1 VDDTLPGMLREMA
14 GDDVKRAAD
23 VDISDYDLV
32 VVVDVAEA
40 RRTGDAAALLKQ
52 APQLLVIDH
61 HHVELN
67 REAFD
72 LPVSTPLH
80 GWIDPDA
87 EAAAMMVAG
96 TVAKLEERH
105 GGIFGSH
112 SITDDAKISTD
123 YATPLA
129 AGMLTDTGFF
139 AHNGVGIDSLRIF
152 KSMVPSATG
161 GFKGVEHA
169 LSYKL
174 ATPARDYVNTF
185 FAAPDRTP
193 LASPNGVPLSAAL
206 EPVSFAANTKKD
218 AIMVR
223 KVGVGN
229 SGVVIITVPKSATDK
244 ALRLAQEDTPTT
256 NAYDVRGH
264 ILDQFDEVAGK
275 ATLAVLLF
283 EEEDGTRISTRG
295 KSGDGALQLA
305 KSLGG
310 GGHARAGGARL
321 NTDINQAAASL
332 AVEVNQWLQ
341 KAARP
346 AHLMGSF

>member
-1 VDDTLPGMLREMA
+1 MGLARALRALGKEATVVVDDTLPGMLREMA

-129 AGMLTDTGFF
+129 A
-139 AHNGVGIDSLRIF
+139 
-152 KSMVPSATG
+152 
-161 GFKGVEHA
+161 
-169 LSYKL
+169 
-174 ATPARDYVNTF
+174 
-185 FAAPDRTP
+185 
-193 LASPNGVPLSAAL
+193 
-206 EPVSFAANTKKD
+206 
-218 AIMVR
+218 
-223 KVGVGN
+223 
-229 SGVVIITVPKSATDK
+229 
-244 ALRLAQEDTPTT
+244 
-256 NAYDVRGH
+256 
-264 ILDQFDEVAGK
+264 
-275 ATLAVLLF
+275 
-283 EEEDGTRISTRG
+283 
-295 KSGDGALQLA
+295 
-305 KSLGG
+305 
-310 GGHARAGGARL
+310 
-321 NTDINQAAASL
+321 
-332 AVEVNQWLQ
+332 
-341 KAARP
+341 ARP
-346 AHLMGSF
+346 AGPRRPGAARG